1 MSITKTR
8 WTALVLTQT
17 TGETEMADAI
27 HCDRDGCDTWTRN
40 PEDHGFLAV
49 NWWGDWGSKKDFC
62 SWDCVLAYGMT
73 KPPLE
78 VIENA

>member
-1 MSITKTR
+1 
-8 WTALVLTQT
+8 
-17 TGETEMADAI
+17 MADAI
-27 HCDRDGCDTWTRN
+27 HCDRQGCDTWSRN

-73 KPPLE
+73 KPPL
-78 VIENA
+78 VAVPND